1 MKETYV
7 PDRVENQRN
16 GANKVAVNRYI
27 YNKIKKRRVS
37 NRDLQMGYYMGN
49 RTS

>member
-7 PDRVENQRN
+7 PDRVDNQRN

-27 YNKIKKRRVS
+27 YNKIKKTQSIKSRLADGV
-37 NRDLQMGYYMGN
+37 LYGK
-49 RTS
+49 